1 MNTALPPSLPPSL
14 SLSLSHSLSLSRS
27 FPYSRL
33 FPPFPPT
40 RSNKPSKDRQSSSQ
54 TDSQTDSHTLLTRT
68 KKHSN
73 TFEQAQIHSLER
85 SKIHPYEQRKAR
97 TNTPHTLIWLLN
109 YSKIYPQQSISSK
122 LTIFAIN
129 NNTHTHTTITR
140 THANQSIDRP
150 TAGSCETIHTR
161 EDLRFLLIGWA
172 GDTRSSKEKERGVAS
187 LIERTIDNTA
197 QHSHHTATKQRTM
210 PTFTFTID
218 IRLRLR
224 FGLKLRLRFRVEG

>member
-109 YSKIYPQQSISSK
+109 YSKIYPQQWISRK

-129 NNTHTHTTITR
+129 NNTHTHNDN
-140 THANQSIDRP
+140 THARNSIDRP
-150 TAGSCETIHTR
+150 TVWPPAVVKQYTHGRIYAFYWLAGRVIRGQVKRKKEAWR
-161 EDLRFLLIGWA
+161 RW
-172 GDTRSSKEKERGVAS
+172 SKEQS
-187 LIERTIDNTA
+187 IIPPNTA
-197 QHSHHTATKQRTM
+197 ITLQRNNEQCHLYLY
-210 PTFTFTID
+210 D
-218 IRLRLR
+218 WY
-224 FGLKLRLRFRVEG
+224 